1 MNMQAMMKQAQQ
13 LQQKMLK
20 TQEEINNTE
29 FEGKASLVTVIMMGN
44 KELKSVKINSEG
56 IEKDDIEALED
67 MIMIAINDAMN
78 QINKVTEE
86 KMGEKIN
93 KKFNALCVEME
104 GASVAQV
111 CYLCKIPFLVIRA
124 ISDSPYEKDNQ
135 ITFDEFLK
143 ISSNMVAKFIE
154 QFLNI

>member
-13 LQQKMLK
+13 LQQKMIK

-44 KELKSVKINSEG
+44 KELKSVKINSES

-67 MIMIAINDAMN
+67 MILIAINDAMN

-86 KMGEKIN
+86 KMGAYTKGLPGL
-93 KKFNALCVEME
+93 F
-104 GASVAQV
+104 
-111 CYLCKIPFLVIRA
+111 
-124 ISDSPYEKDNQ
+124 
-135 ITFDEFLK
+135 
-143 ISSNMVAKFIE
+143 
-154 QFLNI
+154 

>member
-44 KELKSVKINSEG
+44 KELKSVKINSDSM
-56 IEKDDIEALED
+56 EKDDIEALED
-67 MIMIAINDAMN
+67 MILIAINDAMN

-86 KMGEKIN
+86 KMGAYTK
-93 KKFNALCVEME
+93 
-104 GASVAQV
+104 G
-111 CYLCKIPFLVIRA
+111 IPGLF
-124 ISDSPYEKDNQ
+124 
-135 ITFDEFLK
+135 
-143 ISSNMVAKFIE
+143 
-154 QFLNI
+154 

>member
-44 KELKSVKINSEG
+44 KELKSVKINSDSMD
-56 IEKDDIEALED
+56 KDDIEALED
-67 MIMIAINDAMN
+67 MILVAINDAMN

-86 KMGEKIN
+86 KMGAYTK
-93 KKFNALCVEME
+93 
-104 GASVAQV
+104 G
-111 CYLCKIPFLVIRA
+111 IPGLF
-124 ISDSPYEKDNQ
+124 
-135 ITFDEFLK
+135 
-143 ISSNMVAKFIE
+143 
-154 QFLNI
+154 